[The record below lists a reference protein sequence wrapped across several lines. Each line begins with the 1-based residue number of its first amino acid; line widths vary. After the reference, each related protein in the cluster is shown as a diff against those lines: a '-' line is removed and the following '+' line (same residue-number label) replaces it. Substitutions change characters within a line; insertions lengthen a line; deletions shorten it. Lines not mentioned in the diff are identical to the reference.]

1 MTAVPIGRALAILA
15 DDDPSAL
22 AVRDG
27 HDVWTRRRLEE
38 DTNRL
43 ARAWA
48 GTVGQDDLVTVALP
62 NGVDVVR
69 ACVAVWKLGAT
80 PQPLSPRL
88 GAGERRAVLD
98 LGRPAFVVDGPIG
111 EVAGDGRPLPDA
123 VASSWKAPTSSG
135 STGRPKIVRAS
146 APSTVDLDAPVAPF
160 VPRRATQ
167 LVAGPLFHA
176 APFVYAMR
184 GLMTGHALVLMP
196 RFDPL
201 AWLEQVETH
210 RATWSVLVPTMMHR
224 IHRLGPDLLAAAD
237 VSSLEQV
244 LHLGARCPAWLK
256 RAWIDWLGPERVVE
270 VYAGTESQGVAM
282 ITGDEWLARPG
293 SVGRGCGGSRFRV
306 VHPDGTDCDPG
317 ETGEVLMRR
326 DHPTYSYVGAE
337 PDVRDGWHTLG
348 DLGRLDAD
356 GYLYVG
362 DRIDD
367 VITSGGVAIHP
378 ADVEAVVE
386 EHPDVRGCVVV
397 PAPDDDLGE
406 AVHAVVETDADVESV
421 QAWVRGRLD
430 PEKRPR
436 SWQRVSGPLRS
447 DTGKV
452 RRRDWRPPTAPGVA
466 PPRSGR

>member
-1 MTAVPIGRALAILA
+1 MSAVPIGRAFAILA
-15 DDDPSAL
+15 EDEPTAL

-27 HDVWTRRRLEE
+27 DDVWTRRRLEE

-43 ARAWA
+43 ARSWA

-69 ACVAVWKLGAT
+69 ACVAAWKMGAT
-80 PQPLSPRL
+80 PQPLSPWL
-88 GAGERRAVLD
+88 GAAERRAVLD
-98 LGRPAFVVDGPIG
+98 LGRPALVVDAPL
-111 EVAGDGRPLPDA
+111 GDVTGDPRPLPDA

-135 STGRPKIVRAS
+135 STGRPKLVRAA
-146 APSTVDLDAPVAPF
+146 APSTVDLNAPVAPF

-184 GLMTGHALVLMP
+184 GLMTGHGLVLMP
-196 RFDPL
+196 RFD
-201 AWLEQVETH
+201 AEQWLELVGSR

-224 IHRLGPDLLAAAD
+224 IHRLGPDRLDQAD
-237 VSSLEQV
+237 VSALEQV

-282 ITGDEWLARPG
+282 ITGREWLERPG
-293 SVGRGCGGSRFRV
+293 SVGRGCGGTRFRV
-306 VHPDGTDCDPG
+306 VGPDGGDCAPG

-348 DLGRLDAD
+348 DLGHLDAD
-356 GYLYVG
+356 GYLWVE
-362 DRIDD
+362 DRMDD
-367 VITSGGVAIHP
+367 VITSGGVSVHP

-386 EHPDVRGCVVV
+386 AHPDVRACVVV
-397 PAPDDDLGE
+397 PAPHDDLGE
-406 AVHAVVETDADVESV
+406 AVHAVVETDVDTAVLDS
-421 QAWVRGRLD
+421 WVRGRLD

-436 SWQRVSGPLRS
+436 SWQRVDGPLRP

-452 RRRDWRPPTAPGVA
+452 RRRDWRPQSAAPEVLHGA
-466 PPRSGR
+466 G

>member
-1 MTAVPIGRALAILA
+1 MSAVPIGRAFAILA
-15 DDDPSAL
+15 EDEPTAL

-27 HDVWTRRRLEE
+27 DDVWTRRRLEE

-43 ARAWA
+43 ARSWA
-48 GTVGQDDLVTVALP
+48 GRVGHDDLVTVALP

-69 ACVAVWKLGAT
+69 ACVAAWKLGAT
-80 PQPLSPRL
+80 PQPLSPWL
-88 GAGERRAVLD
+88 GAAERRAVLD
-98 LGRPAFVVDGPIG
+98 LARPALVVDGPL
-111 EVAGDGRPLPDA
+111 GDVTGDPRPLPDA

-135 STGRPKIVRAS
+135 STGRPKLVRAA
-146 APSTVDLDAPVAPF
+146 APSTVDLDAPVAAF

-196 RFDPL
+196 RFDPEH
-201 AWLEQVETH
+201 WLGMVALH
-210 RATWSVLVPTMMHR
+210 RVTWSVLVPTMMHR
-224 IHRLGPDLLAAAD
+224 IHRLGLDRLDRAD

-270 VYAGTESQGVAM
+270 VYAGTESQGVAV
-282 ITGDEWLARPG
+282 ITGREWLERPG
-293 SVGRGCGGSRFRV
+293 SVGRGCGGTRFRV
-306 VHPDGTDCDPG
+306 VGPDGSDCAPG

-337 PDVRDGWHTLG
+337 ADVRDGWHTLG
-348 DLGRLDAD
+348 DLGHLDAD
-356 GYLYVG
+356 GYLWVE
-362 DRIDD
+362 DRMDD
-367 VITSGGVAIHP
+367 VITSGGVSIHP

-386 EHPDVRGCVVV
+386 EHPGVRACVVV
-397 PAPDDDLGE
+397 PGPHDDLGE
-406 AVHAVVETDADVESV
+406 AVHAVVETDVDPAVLD
-421 QAWVRGRLD
+421 AWVRGRLD

-436 SWQRVSGPLRS
+436 SWQRVDGPLRP

-452 RRRDWRPPTAPGVA
+452 RRRDWRP
-466 PPRSGR
+466 

>member
-1 MTAVPIGRALAILA
+1 MTTVPIGRAFAILA

-27 HDVWTRRRLEE
+27 PDVWTRGRLEE

-43 ARAWA
+43 ARRWA
-48 GTVGQDDLVTVALP
+48 GRVGQDDLVTVALP

-69 ACVAVWKLGAT
+69 ACVAIWKLGAT

-98 LGRPAFVVDGPIG
+98 LARPALVVDSPLG
-111 EVAGDGRPLPDA
+111 EVAGDAGPLPDA

-135 STGRPKIVRAS
+135 STGRPKLVRAS

-210 RATWSVLVPTMMHR
+210 RVTWSVLVPTMMHR
-224 IHRLGPDLLAAAD
+224 ISRLGPDRLAAAD

-256 RAWIDWLGPERVVE
+256 RAWIDWLGPGRVVE

-293 SVGRGCGGSRFRV
+293 SVGRGCGGTRFRIV
-306 VHPDGTDCDPG
+306 RADGTDCEPG

-326 DHPTYSYVGAE
+326 DHPTYAYVGAE

-348 DLGRLDAD
+348 DLGSLDVD

-367 VITSGGVAIHP
+367 VITSGGVSIHP

-397 PAPDDDLGE
+397 PSPDEDLGE
-406 AVHAVVETDADVESV
+406 AVHAVVETDVPVEMV

-430 PEKRPR
+430 PERRPR
-436 SWQRVSGPLRS
+436 SWERVSGSLRS

-452 RRRDWRPPTAPGVA
+452 RRRDWRPPTAP
-466 PPRSGR
+466 

>member
-1 MTAVPIGRALAILA
+1 MSAVPIGRAFAILA
-15 DDDPSAL
+15 EDEPTAL

-27 HDVWTRRRLEE
+27 DDVWTRRRLEE

-43 ARAWA
+43 ARSWA
-48 GTVGQDDLVTVALP
+48 GRVGQDDLVTVALP

-69 ACVAVWKLGAT
+69 ACVAAWKLGAA
-80 PQPLSPRL
+80 PQPLSPWL
-88 GAGERRAVLD
+88 GAAERRAVLD
-98 LGRPAFVVDGPIG
+98 LARPALVVDGPL
-111 EVAGDGRPLPDA
+111 GDVTGDPRPLPDA

-135 STGRPKIVRAS
+135 STGRPKLVRAA

-184 GLMTGHALVLMP
+184 GLMTGHGLVLMP
-196 RFDPL
+196 RFD
-201 AWLEQVETH
+201 AEQWLELVASR

-224 IHRLGPDLLAAAD
+224 IHRLGSDHLDRAD

-282 ITGDEWLARPG
+282 ITGREWLERPG
-293 SVGRGCGGSRFRV
+293 SVGRGCGGTRFRV
-306 VHPDGTDCDPG
+306 VGPDGGDRAPG

-348 DLGRLDAD
+348 DLGHLDAD
-356 GYLYVG
+356 GYLWVE
-362 DRIDD
+362 DRLDD
-367 VITSGGVAIHP
+367 VITSGGVSIHP

-386 EHPDVRGCVVV
+386 EHPDVRACVVV
-397 PAPDDDLGE
+397 PASHDDLGE
-406 AVHAVVETDADVESV
+406 AVHAVVETEVDTAVLD
-421 QAWVRGRLD
+421 AWVRGRLD

-436 SWQRVSGPLRS
+436 SWQRVDGPLRP

-452 RRRDWRPPTAPGVA
+452 RRRDWRPPSRVD
-466 PPRSGR
+466 